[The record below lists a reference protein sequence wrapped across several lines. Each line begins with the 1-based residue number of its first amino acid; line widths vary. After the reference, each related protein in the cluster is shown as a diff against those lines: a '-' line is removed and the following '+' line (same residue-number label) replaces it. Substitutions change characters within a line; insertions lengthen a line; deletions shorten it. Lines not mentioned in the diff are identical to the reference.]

1 MSTSTI
7 TPDDIIIRI
16 DTTVQLFNA
25 PAINPFSSKVIDV
38 LGESALTRI
47 WRRLLA
53 QPLRNWEN
61 VRLVIK
67 LPADQI
73 TPNLQQETTQ
83 AVRRYVDAK
92 IEDNLLTIRLS
103 RTRGLIGLLFVSVIS
118 VIVLALTSVLLGGP
132 LANISEVARGY
143 LLAFVGIF
151 CLGDVVGSAL
161 KAVVRVG
168 RTLAPEWCPT

>member
-16 DTTVQLFNA
+16 DTTVQLFNT

-47 WRRLLA
+47 RRRLLA

-92 IEDNLLTIRLS
+92 S
-103 RTRGLIGLLFVSVIS
+103 RIT
-118 VIVLALTSVLLGGP
+118 
-132 LANISEVARGY
+132 
-143 LLAFVGIF
+143 
-151 CLGDVVGSAL
+151 C
-161 KAVVRVG
+161 
-168 RTLAPEWCPT
+168 